1 MSTNFRKADALVSG
15 VIKGGLT
22 ALGKDVQKRAIILA
36 PYGETRESGDHLR
49 ATSEVAVSSSGK
61 RVTIS
66 FHKPYARRRHFENKL
81 HPSTKYYL
89 ANGLKSITDAS
100 RYFPK
105 GKI

>member
-1 MSTNFRKADALVSG
+1 MSTNFRKADALVDG

-22 ALGKDVQKRAIILA
+22 ALGKDIQKRAVILA
-36 PYGETRESGDHLR
+36 PKDTGALR
-49 ATSEVAVSSSGK
+49 QSSRVDVGRD

-66 FHKPYARRRHFENKL
+66 FNTPYARRRHFENKL

-89 ANGLKSITDAS
+89 ANGLKSITDPS